1 MHKSSCREDIYTY
14 IGYRDTKSQKKET
27 FRIARFSRIFLS
39 FIFQTFSL
47 IVLTPF
53 LLYRRNNIMNK
64 ETHDQNIYIHIPKT
78 ENDERNR
85 DRYYGLSPLD
95 GNVEIHRVMVI
106 RSRQFHSPNLFLS
119 RRHCCNLLLFY
130 AIRFAARRRTTSPIL
145 VFVFLFSY
153 RSRARAARSEW
164 GSKSS
169 LRASRTKWR
178 PVSRKPFAGCRSIP
192 AALPCSF
199 PEYAIDN

>member
-1 MHKSSCREDIYTY
+1 MYIYTCPED
-14 IGYRDTKSQKKET
+14 RERRKKPWPIL
-27 FRIARFSRIFLS
+27 RIIAARWQRGDP
-39 FIFQTFSL
+39 Q
-47 IVLTPF
+47 
-53 LLYRRNNIMNK
+53 
-64 ETHDQNIYIHIPKT
+64 
-78 ENDERNR
+78 
-85 DRYYGLSPLD
+85 
-95 GNVEIHRVMVI
+95 VI
-106 RSRQFHSPNLFLS
+106 RSRQFHSSNLFLS

-199 PEYAIDN
+199 PEYAIDNWPPPRWGRNGRSIMIHADTFNYSAVHRVCTSNVSLWCRYASTILARVNLDRLLRLLKF

>member
-1 MHKSSCREDIYTY
+1 
-14 IGYRDTKSQKKET
+14 
-27 FRIARFSRIFLS
+27 
-39 FIFQTFSL
+39 
-47 IVLTPF
+47 
-53 LLYRRNNIMNK
+53 
-64 ETHDQNIYIHIPKT
+64 
-78 ENDERNR
+78 
-85 DRYYGLSPLD
+85 
-95 GNVEIHRVMVI
+95 MVI

-199 PEYAIDN
+199 PEYAIDNWPPPRWGRNGRSIMIHADTFNYSAVHRVCTSNVSLWCRYASTILARVNLDRLLRLLKS